1 MLRKLFICYCLF
13 AFISQDGNAQKL
25 VGFWNGKISRKTDK
39 GYGADNFEMHIYQ
52 IGKQITGYTFAYS
65 DTSRF
70 VLYKFSGKI
79 NKKTKVVNLEEYGY
93 AYCLLPDTLNPSL
106 SSYCKK
112 LNILY

>member
-13 AFISQDGNAQKL
+13 TFISQDSNAQKL

-52 IGKQITGYTFAYS
+52 IGKQLTGYTFAYS

-79 NKKTKVVNLEEYGY
+79 NKKSSKTRRVWLR
-93 AYCLLPDTLNPSL
+93 LLFTARHFKSF
-106 SSYCKK
+106 
-112 LNILY
+112 NILLL